1 MSMPTFK
8 TPWGAADPEIL
19 DAELHADSRLRYVQR
34 RMQEDEG
41 VRMTIDNIAYVLKLN
56 AEYERLHGRG

>member
-1 MSMPTFK
+1 MPTFES
-8 TPWGAADPEIL
+8 PGSAADPEIL
-19 DAELHADSRLRYVQR
+19 DAELHEDSRLRYVQR

-56 AEYERLHGRG
+56 EEYERLHGRG